1 MNELVSI
8 IVPVYNTEKY
18 LSKCLNSILE
28 QTYKNI
34 EIILI
39 NDGSTDDS
47 LKVCKEYEK
56 KDKRIKL
63 INKENE
69 GLSATRNLGILTAKG
84 KYIGFIDS
92 DDFIESDMF
101 NNLYEDMVNNN
112 SDISICKITNSDEY
126 LHENK
131 KNEVKILNNKE
142 AILKLLY
149 DQEINNYVCNKLIK
163 KEMFKNIKFPE
174 GRKFEDLAI
183 MHCLIE
189 KAKTITFDDYIGYHY
204 IQRKGS
210 ITKSITESYLT
221 DYLWATDKFIST
233 IKKNHKELA
242 NEIESTYAKYLVN
255 IFSSCTKGKLRVFY
269 NSEKM
274 KQKYKTYKNICKDLG
289 LKEALKKLN
298 FKHKCFAILL
308 FCNKKLAYFIGSKI

>member
-18 LSKCLNSILE
+18 LNKCLNSILT

-34 EIILI
+34 EVILI
-39 NDGSTDDS
+39 NDGSTDNS

-92 DDFIESDMF
+92 DDFIEEDMF
-101 NNLYEDMVNNN
+101 KNLYEDMINNN
-112 SDISICKITNSDEY
+112 SDISICEMTNSEKY
-126 LHENK
+126 LKENK
-131 KNEVKILNNKE
+131 TTKVEVLNNKE
-142 AILKLLY
+142 AIFKLLY
-149 DQEINNYVCNKLIK
+149 DNEINNYAGNKLIK
-163 KEMFKNIKFPE
+163 KEMFENIKFPI

-183 MHCLIE
+183 MHYLIE
-189 KAKTITFDDYIGYHY
+189 KAKTITYNSYIGYHY
-204 IQRKGS
+204 IQRPGS
-210 ITKSITESYLT
+210 ITKSISESYLT
-221 DYLWATDKFIST
+221 DYLWATDVFIST
-233 IKKNHKELA
+233 IKENHKELTK
-242 NEIESTYAKYLVN
+242 EIDSTYAKYIVN
-255 IFSSCTKGKLRVFY
+255 IFSGCTKGRLKAFY
-269 NSEKM
+269 NCEKM
-274 KQKYKTYKNICKDLG
+274 KQKYKIYKNICKDLG

-308 FCNKKLAYFIGSKI
+308 FCNKKIAYFIGSKI